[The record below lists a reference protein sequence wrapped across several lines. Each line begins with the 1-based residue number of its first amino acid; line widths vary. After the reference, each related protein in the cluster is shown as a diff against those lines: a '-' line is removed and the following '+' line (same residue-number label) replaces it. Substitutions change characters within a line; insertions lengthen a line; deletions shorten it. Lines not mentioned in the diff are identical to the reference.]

1 MGEKFCGKEE
11 KRALVLGVGG
21 AKGLAHVGVLMAL
34 EEAGIQPDLIVG
46 ASMGALIGFLYS
58 AGLPLSAI
66 QQECLKFHRQKYF
79 ALADPSFSFTGFISG
94 KRLLAYLKKITGN
107 PDFEGLK
114 IPLAVVV
121 TDSTTGEKLVIQE
134 GSVAEA
140 VRGSISIP
148 GIFTPHPWQGRWL
161 LDGGLTEPLPVP
173 TALSLGATEIYAVDV
188 LGRLPPRMSRRPTL
202 LDFYIKS
209 VAILQRSL
217 TRTALEDAD
226 VVIQPDMSEVLW
238 SDFHKARFAIQ
249 EGYQTAKIVLTEK
262 SLRG

>member
-1 MGEKFCGKEE
+1 MREKSRSKEG

-34 EEAGIQPDLIVG
+34 EEAGVQPDLIVG

-58 AGLPLSAI
+58 AGLSLPAI
-66 QQECLKFHRQKYF
+66 QQECLNFHRQKYF

-94 KRLLAYLKKITGN
+94 KRLLAYLKKVTGN
-107 PDFEGLK
+107 PDFEELK

-121 TDSTTGEKLVIQE
+121 TDSTTGEKVVVRE
-134 GSVAEA
+134 GNVAEA

-148 GIFTPHPWQGRWL
+148 GVFTPHLWQGKWL

-173 TALSLGATEIYAVDV
+173 TALSMGAMEIYAVDV
-188 LGRLPPRMSRRPTL
+188 LGRLPPRMARRPTL

-217 TRTALEDAD
+217 TRAALERAD

-249 EGYQTAKIVLTEK
+249 QGYQATKTALTEK
-262 SLRG
+262 SLR